1 MLACLCCRKKI
12 PKDEFSGLEGMVILK
27 NPEETV
33 HMSNNVNS
41 KSEVFG
47 SQSALNT
54 TAISIGSG
62 DTTVSDKRA
71 SSAPHRSLPDIPNA
85 ENENEGSGSV
95 YETVVHE
102 NPQGDLSS
110 PTMKKQ
116 TSISQHSSISQ
127 ADDAS
132 SPYARVK
139 IPSHDYDKVG
149 SAEHPYAQLNVH
161 NNVNRNSSSLS
172 TTQQNSLDNS
182 SINDGLPRRES
193 HQSLLEVAERPETI
207 PAASAVA
214 GTITANDDFP
224 YMTPPIHENH
234 HNQPHFSG
242 DSVDSSKGYTSISVR
257 EPLANII
264 AQTKKRNPPLGK
276 EGNDSHYATVSDDSD
291 EMYAAIE
298 DPNLRNL
305 NDIYNS
311 GSETYAQ
318 IQPAAVTNAI
328 TISVEINS
336 IPDNDTINTTANSN
350 ALQSSISSNS
360 SLMNAM
366 SSSRNSNHFK
376 DPQPISQLHTRQASS
391 SSNASSMANIGS
403 PKPEKRQANSPLP
416 PTPTSKNQTASSSST
431 LSLASTQLSGRNSV
445 ASVIEVHLPLEG
457 SNVASEDGLLT
468 VNQPSKPKTLS
479 PSKDLEGMYAKV
491 MKKNKLSHLP
501 TTDVTPLTV
510 QNESKNHPPL
520 PLTLNDI
527 HFNDY
532 ETIDKRKQKSLSMDV
547 SNSKDHGYETIPG
560 DKLRENHEGNSS
572 SESSSSSGGY
582 IESASNRKSD
592 SYAVVRAKSK
602 VQPTFDSSPP
612 LSNEPGY
619 ESVRPTQNDPGYE
632 TLQQPSGSCKVSKKP
647 SSDYDPNYEVLKPN
661 PTALNYCATGSDDG
675 YAKVVEKP
683 TTLDDLDALDGY
695 SKIGN
700 PSAALT
706 TKPKE
711 NDYASISHNNNN
723 NIVKDKSDKSDEA
736 LKTNNYES
744 LTGSES
750 DPNYE
755 SVRYTKKTEEEEH
768 YEKLRSEKENVGD
781 FFQV

>member
-1 MLACLCCRKKI
+1 MFYYR
-12 PKDEFSGLEGMVILK
+12 DEFSGLEGMVILK

-33 HMSNNVNS
+33 HLSNNVNR

-47 SQSALNT
+47 SQTALNT
-54 TAISIGSG
+54 TAFQLAAEIQPFLI
-62 DTTVSDKRA
+62 KA

-85 ENENEGSGSV
+85 ENENDGSGSV

-102 NPQGDLSS
+102 NPQGDMSS
-110 PTMKKQ
+110 PNLKKQ

-161 NNVNRNSSSLS
+161 NNANRNSSSLS
-172 TTQQNSLDNS
+172 TTQQNSLDNTS
-182 SINDGLPRRES
+182 MNEGLPRRES
-193 HQSLLEVAERPETI
+193 HQSLLDVNERPETI

-264 AQTKKRNPPLGK
+264 AQTKKRNPPLVK

-298 DPNLRNL
+298 DPNLRNVH
-305 NDIYNS
+305 DIYNS

-318 IQPAAVTNAI
+318 IQPTTASNAI

-336 IPDNDTINTTANSN
+336 VPDLDTTMMNAASSTRNS
-350 ALQSSISSNS
+350 SHFKNS
-360 SLMNAM
+360 SL
-366 SSSRNSNHFK
+366 
-376 DPQPISQLHTRQASS
+376 DSQLHTRQLSS

-416 PTPTSKNQTASSSST
+416 PTPTSKNQTANSSSST
-431 LSLASTQLSGRNSV
+431 LSLVSTQASGRNSV

-457 SNVASEDGLLT
+457 SNITSDDGLLT
-468 VNQPSKPKTLS
+468 VNSANKVKALS

-501 TTDVTPLTV
+501 STQIHTENLVSSQQLV
-510 QNESKNHPPL
+510 QNENVPPL
-520 PLTLNDI
+520 VLNDI
-527 HFNDY
+527 PPFNDY
-532 ETIDKRKQKSLSMDV
+532 ETIDKRKQKSLSLDA
-547 SNSKDHGYETIPG
+547 SSSKDHGYETIPG
-560 DKLRENHEGNSS
+560 DKLRENAEGNSS
-572 SESSSSSGGY
+572 SGSSSSSGGY
-582 IESASNRKSD
+582 IEASSNRKSD
-592 SYAVVRAKSK
+592 SYAVARAKSSS
-602 VQPTFDSSPP
+602 QPTSSSPP
-612 LSNEPGY
+612 SSSSEPGY
-619 ESVRPTQNDPGYE
+619 ESLRNNTNDPGYE
-632 TLQQPSGSCKVSKKP
+632 TVKQPGDPLKTTKKP
-647 SSDYDPNYEVLKPN
+647 SSDYDPNYEVLKPS
-661 PTALNYCATGSDDG
+661 TTSTVLDFCGTGSDDG
-675 YAKVVEKP
+675 YAKVVEKTP
-683 TTLDDLDALDGY
+683 VDDLDALDGY
-695 SKIGN
+695 SKIGT
-700 PSAALT
+700 PSTALT
-706 TKPKE
+706 CNRKE
-711 NDYASISHNNNN
+711 NDYASISNNNINNNNN
-723 NIVKDKSDKSDEA
+723 NIVKNKTSSDEA
-736 LKTNNYES
+736 LKSNNYES

-755 SVRYTKKTEEEEH
+755 SVRYTKKCEDEITEEH
-768 YEKLRSEKENVGD
+768 YEKLRSEKEDVGD